1 MRSAALGLVFGCA
14 LISSACTTL
23 QPTEASPQEVQQL
36 LLSGELLEPG
46 DRVRL
51 VTADEAVHTFRVT
64 EVDRE
69 RGIVVGK
76 DNEVP
81 IANIVAVETRETSV
95 GRTALL
101 VGGVGYGIGILVVL
115 ILGPALLLGAG

>member
-1 MRSAALGLVFGCA
+1 
-14 LISSACTTL
+14 
-23 QPTEASPQEVQQL
+23 L